1 MLIVNDACAGTAMGN
16 YKTVLL
22 LIGASGL
29 VLMVCRMPKSNTQ
42 THQKH
47 DLLELVLGT
56 MYLEEVDTV
65 EGRFQLVNHT
75 NAKRPWA
82 IHSQSCGC

>member
-42 THQKH
+42 THQKL
-47 DLLELVLGT
+47 DPLELVLGT
-56 MYLEEVDTV
+56 MYLEEVDRLKDV
-65 EGRFQLVNHT
+65 F
-75 NAKRPWA
+75 
-82 IHSQSCGC
+82 S